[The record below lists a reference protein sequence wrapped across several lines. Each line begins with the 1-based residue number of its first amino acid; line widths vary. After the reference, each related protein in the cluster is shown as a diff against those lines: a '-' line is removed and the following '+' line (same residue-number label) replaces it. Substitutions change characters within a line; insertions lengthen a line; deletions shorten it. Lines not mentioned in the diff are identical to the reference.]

1 VTVGLALEPLG
12 GEAEQLRHC
21 RYICTRCKRSGREAL
36 RRGTQDG
43 AWYDWTTRRVRETVL
58 NPYYA
63 GCITV
68 YAERLKGDLD
78 AMN

>member
-1 VTVGLALEPLG
+1 LSRSAARPTSCGTAD
-12 GEAEQLRHC
+12 
-21 RYICTRCKRSGREAL
+21 RYASDASGRAERPFAGGHKTL
-36 RRGTQDG
+36 RGN
-43 AWYDWTTRRVRETVL
+43 DWTTRRVRETVL